1 MNTQEF
7 NKQAENSNE
16 LYTVLP
22 AVFVYSG
29 VCRQGTLGME
39 TSLKDFTGEM
49 LYVGDIVITS
59 TIDEFGIC
67 SNNDLTVVVSN
78 EFRSVNKGNG
88 TEYIPNEGQIE
99 HFVMGIK
106 SIDFMNTDSKKW
118 IVKRLKSFKDVVNGE
133 KWTAF
138 GFNYKAY

>member
-1 MNTQEF
+1 MESRKIEKEKATNV
-7 NKQAENSNE
+7 
-16 LYTVLP
+16 YTVLP

-39 TSLKDFTGEM
+39 TPLEDVTGEK

-67 SNNDLTVVVSN
+67 SNNGLTVVVSD
-78 EFRSVNKGNG
+78 EFRSVNNG
-88 TEYIPNEGQIE
+88 KEIEYIPKEGQIE
-99 HFVMGIK
+99 YFVMGIK
-106 SIDFMNTDSKKW
+106 SIDFMNVDSGKW

-133 KWTAF
+133 KWTDF
-138 GFNYKAY
+138 GFNYKVD